1 MINQNLQ
8 EIFPSKN
15 CIASMIRDHTEDSND
30 SSINLDYLAEVL
42 LEVIK
47 KTSEESWVN
56 GYTSALIDNK
66 WNSK

>member
-15 CIASMIRDHTEDSND
+15 CIASMIRDYTKDSND